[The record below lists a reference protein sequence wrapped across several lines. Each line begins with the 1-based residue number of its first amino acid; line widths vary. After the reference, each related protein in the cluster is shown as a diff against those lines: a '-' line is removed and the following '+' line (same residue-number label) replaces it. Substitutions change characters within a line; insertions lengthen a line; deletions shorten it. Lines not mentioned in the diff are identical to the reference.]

1 MVLSECFPSNSNI
14 IFTHFLLNCHIQS
27 IIRFSLTFL
36 LAMLPKGTTG
46 PGREFY
52 WNNISSYLTVSLP
65 TLLRGKE
72 ISCLLSEFRRRSWPF
87 YISLFGWLC
96 SNSKCILKHI
106 EINLTDKKK
115 KGKMCTLQSLKHCW
129 EKLKIQ
135 LSRKTSHVHR
145 FKYLLLRFFLKITYR
160 SLQTFP
166 KSKLISSKKLTGLF

>member
-115 KGKMCTLQSLKHCW
+115 KRQDVHITKF
-129 EKLKIQ
+129 
-135 LSRKTSHVHR
+135 KT
-145 FKYLLLRFFLKITYR
+145 LLREIKDPIKQKNIPC
-160 SLQTFP
+160 S
-166 KSKLISSKKLTGLF
+166 